1 MHQLQYG
8 HTVGWEIIHVAC
20 EHQGTLYLL
29 SVWGCWQGGTC
40 HSESCIDQQW
50 DGACCLHPLNN
61 CQRFDENYWEC
72 RTGST
77 FVSAE

>member
-1 MHQLQYG
+1 M
-8 HTVGWEIIHVAC
+8 AC
-20 EHQGTLYLL
+20 EHQGTVYFM

-61 CQRFDENYWEC
+61 CQRFDENFWEC